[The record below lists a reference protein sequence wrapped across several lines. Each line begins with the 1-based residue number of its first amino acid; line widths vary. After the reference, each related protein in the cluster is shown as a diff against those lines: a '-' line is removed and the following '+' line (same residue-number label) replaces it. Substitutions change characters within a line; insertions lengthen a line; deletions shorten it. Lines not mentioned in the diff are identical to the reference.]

1 MSAPTKKIAE
11 AWRTIDNTFVDRTF
25 NNKDWFK
32 IREDALSS
40 SLKYKTIDEAYD
52 QINQMTSL
60 LGDKY
65 TRLLRPT
72 EYKTL
77 VDAAT
82 SKSVVAGVGIE
93 IGKPT
98 PTSNSRPTIND
109 LEQNAPAFKS
119 GLKKGDVFSS
129 INSVSIPPCDES
141 NFCMTS
147 LASNLRGDVNT
158 DVTVEIIRGS
168 GDKQQSQSFTLT
180 RQQFAVTTVRSYIS
194 KSDSSVGVV
203 RIKSFSTTTQDIVTD
218 QINELKKK
226 GAKNILFDLRGN
238 PGGSL
243 QGGVDTASLF
253 LHINDDTVNVYNN
266 KGGVDRQRA
275 YVDGFDL
282 DIPVAIL
289 VDENTASAAEV
300 MTAALQDNKRAVVI
314 SASNTFG
321 KGIIQTIRPLSGDN
335 EADNNGGGLAVTIAK
350 YQTPNHTDINK
361 KGIAPDVKLTDKCLD
376 DDAGLCLPPNF
387 FNLSR

>member
-1 MSAPTKKIAE
+1 MQAILLLFVVTACRGLVHTLPRPQHTRLKSHFHHQSQSFLSSLSILTTTLSIALSPLPANANNYASMSAPTKKIAE

-52 QINQMTSL
+52 QIDQMTSL

-180 RQQFAVTTVRSYIS
+180 RQQFAVTTVSERSERAFWMSRSMKCAKWIQ
-194 KSDSSVGVV
+194 K
-203 RIKSFSTTTQDIVTD
+203 FTSTTKLNPIRLWLARFAFLS
-218 QINELKKK
+218 LKMRTYRF
-226 GAKNILFDLRGN
+226 ARRRFAPTSPNR
-238 PGGSL
+238 
-243 QGGVDTASLF
+243 
-253 LHINDDTVNVYNN
+253 
-266 KGGVDRQRA
+266 
-275 YVDGFDL
+275 
-282 DIPVAIL
+282 
-289 VDENTASAAEV
+289 
-300 MTAALQDNKRAVVI
+300 TAALV
-314 SASNTFG
+314 S
-321 KGIIQTIRPLSGDN
+321 
-335 EADNNGGGLAVTIAK
+335 
-350 YQTPNHTDINK
+350 
-361 KGIAPDVKLTDKCLD
+361 
-376 DDAGLCLPPNF
+376 
-387 FNLSR
+387 